1 MVEGLLDFTLEFSF
15 QLCVFREPQVFPG
28 HCMEFTFLA
37 A

>member
-1 MVEGLLDFTLEFSF
+1 MVEGLLDFTLELF

-28 HCMEFTFLA
+28 HCIEFTFLA